1 MNIIKYVRGGIYFAD
16 LGMNRG
22 SEQSNTRPVI
32 IISNDLN
39 NAHSNVVTV
48 IPITGAEKTQLPIH
62 VIIPSVQGSHENPI
76 NTVLCEQI
84 RAISTERIRNFI
96 GILDAETMSKIETAL
111 KIQLGM
117 LPVETKTNQTTKH
130 SFISYSDEYKRQFM
144 KDATTH
150 TISEVA
156 KQYNISVKTAYA
168 RKTNWI
174 NYK

>member
-39 NAHSNVVTV
+39 NAHSNVITV

-62 VIIPSVQGSHENPI
+62 VIIPSVQNSHENPI

-96 GILDAETMSKIETAL
+96 GILDAEAMSKIETAL

-117 LPVETKTNQTTKH
+117 LPVETKSNQTAKR

-156 KQYNISVKTAYA
+156 KQYNIPIKTAYA
-168 RKTNWI
+168 RKTSWI